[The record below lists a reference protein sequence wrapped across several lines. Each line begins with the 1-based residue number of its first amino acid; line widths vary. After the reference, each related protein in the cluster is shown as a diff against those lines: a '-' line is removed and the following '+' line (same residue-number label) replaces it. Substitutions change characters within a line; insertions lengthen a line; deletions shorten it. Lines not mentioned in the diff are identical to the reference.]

1 MARADAPR
9 TLPFQL
15 GLVLES
21 PLRAPSA
28 FCGRSAAPG
37 GTSRLLRAGFGYEEG
52 VPALP
57 ISRERGGSFTGGA
70 RGKAGLFATFTEA
83 GRPPAAQ
90 QLLQRLK
97 TNISVALLKLGERAA
112 AASST
117 SPLDLL
123 CSLVGI
129 GRPGLGE
136 ELDFARVTRFRATS
150 AFRVPVFRV

>member
-57 ISRERGGSFTGGA
+57 ISREREGA
-70 RGKAGLFATFTEA
+70 RS
-83 GRPPAAQ
+83 PAVRGA
-90 QLLQRLK
+90 RL
-97 TNISVALLKLGERAA
+97 AF
-112 AASST
+112 
-117 SPLDLL
+117 SPL
-123 CSLVGI
+123 SLRLAAHPRRSSCFSV
-129 GRPGLGE
+129 
-136 ELDFARVTRFRATS
+136 
-150 AFRVPVFRV
+150 